1 MPANDERGARALPGR
16 GPLAGADRQ
25 ACRPQPVD
33 DQLPPEEA
41 RPETGESASGTCGGA
56 RSPRA
61 SWGTACERR
70 FLGGD
75 RGGLDR
81 GISTVRYWIDKYGLG
96 PTHGGLRR
104 AALERAR
111 FAGEREVQ
119 FECRRH
125 GTTAH
130 VIENGGRV
138 RCKRCRSEA
147 VAEQRRR
154 TKRTLVEEA
163 GGACVICGYNRCVAA
178 LEFHHLDP
186 SKKRFALSRDGVTR
200 SFAEAQ
206 EEARKCVLL
215 CSNCHAEVESGMT
228 ASRRH
233 GHWAPPERDNPA

>member
-1 MPANDERGARALPGR
+1 MTKEDLERYLAEGLSLEQIGKRVGRNPSTISYHLKKHGLKPVNRQRHLRRGAIPEGELRALH
-16 GPLAGADRQ
+16 
-25 ACRPQPVD
+25 
-33 DQLPPEEA
+33 
-41 RPETGESASGTCGGA
+41 ASG
-56 RSPRA
+56 A
-61 SWGTACERR
+61 SLAEIAEE
-70 FLGGD
+70 
-75 RGGLDR
+75 LDR

-125 GTTAH
+125 GTTGH
-130 VIENGGRV
+130 LIENGGRV

-186 SKKRFALSRDGVTR
+186 STKRFALSRDGVTR

-228 ASRRH
+228 RV
-233 GHWAPPERDNPA
+233 PEAWTLGAC